1 MRYRRDGLGFFL
13 FLIFFVLFSPD
24 LFAEQDARVYTVA
37 AEYDYP
43 PFATVSGGLPEGF
56 SIELLSAVA
65 QAAGLNVEYKIGFW
79 DELIEDLKHG
89 NVDILPIVARTPARD
104 EWLDFALPYIIMQG
118 NVFVRKG
125 DSSILSQ
132 ADLTGKH
139 VLVQQ
144 DDVLHEY
151 AVQRGLTEYLVPV
164 HTLTEAFRLLSAG
177 QYDAVLTTSL
187 VGQRVL
193 ATERITNVHPVM
205 VYDDHGVS
213 LQKLELEDFEQQ
225 FSFAVRNGD
234 EYLVARLN
242 EGMAAVYADGTFQTL
257 YRKWFPFLLNER
269 IPLTR
274 ILMSAALLLAP
285 CLVVLVFLYLIMLR
299 HQVRSRTA
307 ELAHSNKML
316 VRQNTELEKARAE
329 ALAAANTKTRFLSNM
344 SHEIRNPLNGII
356 GLSNLLDKTSLTGE
370 QRRYLELIRTSNSLL
385 LGIVNNILDLT
396 KIESGH
402 FMSRKTVQPV
412 RPMFDRLIALVQPL
426 AVSKCLSLTFNGSA
440 SVPAEICIDE
450 RSFSQIVL
458 NLLNN
463 AVKFTETGS
472 VVLSADVSGTDTLR
486 VEIRDSGIGIPQ
498 DRLDDIFESFTQL
511 DSTYDKRYQ
520 GSGLGLTIVRELCK
534 RLTIALGVQSE
545 PGRGTVFTLDIPLE
559 SSCMSP
565 GERYTAANPVALPGS
580 FSPRTVL
587 VVEDNV
593 INTMIVRKLL
603 EEHGCR
609 VDTALDGLEALE
621 RIDATSYDLVLMDI
635 QMPNM
640 NGVDCTRE
648 IRRRGISW
656 PVIALTGYSLPET
669 LQEFLDAGMNDCLI
683 KPVEEE
689 KLVAILDNPLYF
701 SSSNRDI

>member
-1 MRYRRDGLGFFL
+1 MKYRPDGFCFFL
-13 FLIFFVLFSPD
+13 LLIFFVLFSPD

-43 PFATVSGGLPEGF
+43 PFTTVSGGLPEGF
-56 SIELLSAVA
+56 SIELLRAVA
-65 QAAGLNVEYKIGFW
+65 RASGLTIEYKIGYW
-79 DELIEDLKHG
+79 DELIEELKHG
-89 NVDILPIVARTPARD
+89 DVDILPIVARTPAR
-104 EWLDFALPYIIMQG
+104 EQWLDFALPYIIMQG

-125 DSSILSQ
+125 DTSIRSQ

-144 DDVLHEY
+144 NDVLHEY

-164 HTLTEAFRLLSAG
+164 RTLTEAFRLLSSG
-177 QYDAVLTTSL
+177 QYDAILTTSL

-193 ATERITNVHPVM
+193 ATEGITNIHPVM

-213 LQKLELEDFEQQ
+213 LQKLQLEDFEQQ
-225 FSFAVRNGD
+225 FGFAVSKGD

-242 EGMAAVYADGTFQTL
+242 EGMAAVYADGTFQAL
-257 YRKWFPFLLNER
+257 YRKWFPFLLEDR
-269 IPLTR
+269 IPLSR
-274 ILMSAALLLAP
+274 ILGTAALLLAP
-285 CLVVLVFLYLIMLR
+285 CLIIFVFLYLVMLR

-307 ELAHSNKML
+307 ELARSNSLL
-316 VRQNTELEKARAE
+316 VRQNLELEKARAE
-329 ALAAANTKTRFLSNM
+329 ALSAANAKTRFLSNM

-356 GLSNLLDKTSLTGE
+356 GLTNLLGKTSLSGE
-370 QRRYLELIRTSNSLL
+370 QQRYLELIRTSNSLL
-385 LGIVNNILDLT
+385 LSIVNDILDLT

-402 FMSRKTVQPV
+402 FLSRKTVQPV
-412 RPMFDRLIALVQPL
+412 RPLFDHLMALVEPL
-426 AVSKCLSLTFNGSA
+426 AVSKGLNLSSSITA
-440 SVPAEICIDE
+440 SVPDGICIDE
-450 RSFSQIVL
+450 RAFSQIVL

-463 AVKFTETGS
+463 AIKFTETGS
-472 VVLSADVSGTDTLR
+472 VSLTADLYGTDTIR
-486 VEIRDSGIGIPQ
+486 IEIRDSGIGIPQ
-498 DRLDDIFESFTQL
+498 DRIDDIFESFTQL

-534 RLTIALGVQSE
+534 RLDIGLGVQSE
-545 PGRGTVFTLDIPLE
+545 EGRGTVFTLEVPLG
-559 SSCMSP
+559 SSC
-565 GERYTAANPVALPGS
+565 ETPVENSSSDNTVLHHS
-580 FSPRTVL
+580 SSVPRTVL
-587 VVEDNV
+587 VVDDNV

-603 EEHGCR
+603 EEHSCK
-609 VDTALDGLEALE
+609 VDTAMDGLEALE
-621 RIDATSYDLVLMDI
+621 RIGTTSYDLVFMDI

-648 IRRRGISW
+648 IRRKGISC

-701 SSSNRDI
+701 SS